1 MKGILSFIHEFRAHA
16 KWKMI
21 MAIAVAFAII
31 GSGCDSAVP
40 TGNINTKSE
49 NIIEEKSSSED
60 SKASTDAK
68 AADTKNE
75 KGNNSKSTSVKGELK
90 VHFIDVGQA
99 DAILLQQG
107 NAAMLI
113 DGGNNGD
120 RTKVKNYIEQEKI
133 TQLDYVIGTHA
144 HEDHIGGLDYV
155 INAFK
160 VGKVYFP
167 RQSASTKTF
176 EDFTIAVKSKV
187 GKLTA
192 PKVGDTFKLGEAVC
206 TILGPNGSDYG
217 DANDYSIVIK
227 VVYGSTSF
235 LFTGDA
241 EERSESEMLSSGMDL
256 SATVLKVGH
265 HGSRTSTGQEFLNK
279 VNPRYAVIS
288 VGEVNS
294 YGHPTQDA
302 LDRLKAKKIPVYRTD
317 ENGTIVAV
325 SDGKK
330 VSFSTKPGS
339 YKGVISDAETS
350 SEGKSK
356 DSANKASAS
365 KGSTSG
371 TNTSGSK
378 VAGTGAVSSQKAA
391 VPSSN
396 RIVYFTKSGGSYH
409 YDESCRAFRKSSIV
423 LSGSLKQAI
432 AGKHS
437 DPCDFCVPQ

>member
-1 MKGILSFIHEFRAHA
+1 MKRILNFIHGLRAHD

-21 MAIAVAFAII
+21 MACTVAFAII
-31 GSGCDSAVP
+31 GAGCDSTVP

-49 NIIEEKSSSED
+49 NVIEEKSSSEH

-68 AADTKNE
+68 AADTNNE
-75 KGNNSKSTSVKGELK
+75 KSDNNKSTSVKGELK

-120 RTKVKNYIEQEKI
+120 RNKVKNYIEQEKI

-167 RQSASTKTF
+167 RQSANTKTF
-176 EDFTIAVKSKV
+176 EDFAIAVKSKV

-192 PKVGDTFKLGEAVC
+192 PKVGDTFKLGDAVC
-206 TILGPNGSDYG
+206 TILGPNSSDYG

-227 VVYGSTSF
+227 VVYGGTSF

-241 EERSESEMLSSGMDL
+241 EEKSESEMLSSGLDL

-265 HGSRTSTGQEFLNK
+265 HGSRTSTGQDFLTK
-279 VNPRYAVIS
+279 VNPKYAVIS
-288 VGEVNS
+288 VGDVNS

-302 LDRLKAKKIPVYRTD
+302 MDRLKAKNIPVYRTD
-317 ENGTIVAV
+317 ESGTVVAV

-330 VSFSTKPGS
+330 VSFDTKPGS
-339 YKGVISDAETS
+339 YKGITSAAENST
-350 SEGKSK
+350 
-356 DSANKASAS
+356 NKVSTS
-365 KGSTSG
+365 KGSSSSISK
-371 TNTSGSK
+371 SGSNTAVK
-378 VAGTGAVSSQKAA
+378 KPVAPEKSVAS
-391 VPSSN
+391 SSN
-396 RIVYFTKSGGSYH
+396 RTVYFTKSGGSYH
-409 YDESCRAFRKSSIV
+409 YDEDCRAFRRSSVV